1 MNMINMINEYDF
13 SSCFTVLVLPKNVDS
28 NWLGEWEKNKTT
40 QWLQSSTRILHSEL
54 FVGFGKI

>member
-1 MNMINMINEYDF
+1 MNMINMINEYYF

-28 NWLGEWEKNKTT
+28 ISLGEWGEIKTT

-54 FVGFGKI
+54 FIGLGKI